1 MASKYSRKGNPEA
14 QMALREH
21 LREFRNRLIK
31 AAIATVIGAVAGFF
45 FYNPVMK
52 AITEPIA
59 EIASEHGRHA
69 TINFNGVASAFD
81 VMVQVSLAIGLVLA
95 SPVWLY
101 QLWAYIMPALHKR
114 EKLYALSF
122 IGVSVPLFLLG
133 IFIAWLCMPAAVFTL
148 TAFTPEG
155 QSNFIEAKTYISFVV
170 KLILSFGI
178 SFVVPVALVGVN
190 MMGLIRGRTILKSW
204 RWVVVIVALLA
215 AMTAPGTDVMTMFY
229 LMAPLLLLFFLA
241 IAICIFNDKRRDKK
255 NAKLAESYGM
265 EADQATPAGRL
276 KDLGLEPK
284 D

>member
-1 MASKYSRKGNPEA
+1 MATKYSRKGNPQA

-45 FYNPVMK
+45 FYYPVMG
-52 AITEPIA
+52 AITSPIA
-59 EIASEHGRHA
+59 DIARDHGRNA

-81 VMVQVSLAIGLVLA
+81 IMVQVSLAIGLVLA

-101 QLWAYIMPALHKR
+101 QLWAYIMPALHKK
-114 EKLYALSF
+114 EKLYAASF
-122 IGVSVPLFLLG
+122 LCVSVPLFLLG
-133 IFIAWLCMPAAVFTL
+133 IWIAWLCMPAAVKTL

-155 QSNFIEAKTYISFVV
+155 ESNFIEAKTYISFVV

-178 SFVVPVALVGVN
+178 SFVIPVALVGVN

-229 LMAPLLLLFFLA
+229 LMAPLLVLFFLA
-241 IAICIFNDKRRDKK
+241 IAICMYNDKRRDKK
-255 NAKLAESYGM
+255 RAKLAETYST
-265 EADQATPAGRL
+265 EADEATRSDQLEGLGR
-276 KDLGLEPK
+276 
-284 D
+284 